1 MELPRLP
8 GGNLG
13 MADRVGDGTPLI
25 LLQRGLPQDNRLHI
39 FLHECAHIKLGH
51 LFDKPMT
58 VRQADWLDES
68 EPTIAQVV
76 KADAEAHVK
85 KPREQTA
92 EGLALIWLKEITDAT
107 WPGSWNPE
115 LKLRTWLKG

>member
-8 GGNLG
+8 GDDLG
-13 MADRVGDGTPLI
+13 LADRVGDGTPLV
-25 LLQRGLPQDNRLHI
+25 LLKRGLPPDKRLHI

-51 LFDKPMT
+51 LFEKPMT
-58 VRQADWLDES
+58 VRQAGWLDEK
-68 EPTIAQVV
+68 PTSSKEVL
-76 KADAEAHVK
+76 AHKK

-92 EGLALIWLKEITDAT
+92 EKLAATWLKEITNAT

-115 LKLRTWLKG
+115 LKLQVWLKG